1 MTVLFSRNGHGHIS
15 GSTGSSRAFP
25 LPIRMSGR
33 AALFHSQVPPPPRV
47 HTGLTRP
54 CPDPDPVTEQ
64 SLEMHWSA
72 LAAITKPQDGRL
84 THHTVTVSLSWRQKS
99 EIAA

>member
-1 MTVLFSRNGHGHIS
+1 MTALFSRNGHGHIS
-15 GSTGSSRAFP
+15 GSTGSRAFP

-33 AALFHSQVPPPPRV
+33 PALFHSQVPPHRV

-72 LAAITKPQDGRL
+72 LAAVTKPQDGRL